1 MKILFDTNII
11 IHREAETTINE
22 DIGLLFNWID
32 NLHYKKCIHPLTIK
46 ELTSHKNAKKV
57 KTLETKLKN
66 YNLLKTEAPLHQ
78 NVLSLSNS
86 VDTNQNDL
94 NDTKLVNE
102 LYVGRVDIFITEDR
116 KIHSKAYS
124 LGIAD
129 KTFTIDA
136 FLEKISSENPTL
148 ADYTILSV
156 QKDYFGNISL
166 DDTFFNSFKDDY
178 IDFEKWFHHKSDE
191 IAYICKSIQKI
202 LAFLYV
208 KVEHE
213 QESYHDITP
222 VFSPKKRLKIGTFKV
237 SLNGFKLGERFLKII
252 FDNAI
257 RFDVEE
263 LYVTIFKKRI
273 EQERLI
279 YLLQDFGFEY
289 HGTKTTTSGIEEVYI
304 KNLRLFHP
312 PENPKKN
319 YPFFSRK
326 TNKFIVPIYP
336 EYHTNLLPDSILKTE
351 SPNDFKENEPFRNA
365 ISKVYISR
373 SLERGLNSGDIII
386 FYRTGGRYK
395 SVITTIGVV
404 ENVITDINNC
414 DHFTTLCRQRSV
426 FSNAELTKQWNYNP
440 YSKPFIVNFLYLYS
454 FPKRINCNR
463 LIELG
468 IIADINSV
476 PRGFERI
483 SDEDFETILQETQTD
498 ESIIID

>member
-32 NLHYKKCIHPLTIK
+32 NLHYRKCIHPLTVK
-46 ELTSHKNAKKV
+46 ELTSHENIKKV
-57 KTLETKLKN
+57 KTLEIKLKN
-66 YNLLKTEAPLHQ
+66 YNLLKTEAPLDQ

-102 LYVGRVDIFITEDR
+102 LYLGRVDILITEDR
-116 KIHSKAYS
+116 KIHSKAHS
-124 LGIAD
+124 LGISD
-129 KTFTIDA
+129 KAFTIDA
-136 FLEKISSENPTL
+136 FLEKILSENPTL
-148 ADYTILSV
+148 VDYTILSV
-156 QKDYFGNISL
+156 QKEHFGNVSL
-166 DDTFFNSFKDDY
+166 DDIFFNSFKDDY
-178 IDFEKWFHHKSDE
+178 IDFEKWFYLKSDE
-191 IAYICKSIQKI
+191 IAYVCKSIQKI
-202 LAFLYV
+202 LAFLYL
-208 KVEHE
+208 KVENE
-213 QESYHDITP
+213 QEPYHDINP

-257 RFDVEE
+257 RFDVDEI
-263 LYVTIFKKRI
+263 YVTIFKKRI
-273 EQERLI
+273 GQERLI

-289 HGTKTTTSGIEEVYI
+289 HGTKTTTSGIEEVYTR
-304 KNLRLFHP
+304 NLRSLHP
-312 PENPKKN
+312 PENPKEN
-319 YPFFSRK
+319 YPFFSRA

-373 SLERGLNSGDIII
+373 SFERNLNPGDIII
-386 FYRTGGRYK
+386 FYRTGGKYK

-414 DHFTTLCRQRSV
+414 DHFITLCRRRSV
-426 FSNAELTKQWNYNP
+426 FSNTELTKHWNYNP

-483 SDEDFETILQETQTD
+483 SDEDFKIILQETQTD